1 MFLVQNQGNQ
11 ILELVQRS
19 RWW

>member
-1 MFLVQNQGNQ
+1 MFLLLNQGNQ

-19 RWW
+19 RW

>member
-1 MFLVQNQGNQ
+1 MFLLLNQGNQ

-19 RWW
+19 RG